1 METSLDKSRDGTG
14 FPSPVQNVDVA
25 NSGEP
30 YVIRSIWK
38 PRSDFAQDVIVTTP
52 AWHVSKEATPTSV
65 NSPNPLR
72 RNKNLVPLRKPAQE
86 NSCNSEYIDW
96 NRWSQIWPHRSGIR
110 RTPRPRIRIRHNPP
124 NSAHSIR
131 LRCLLVRP
139 LRSPRQK
146 SSRPNQVISQS
157 MTYAFLWAI

>member
-14 FPSPVQNVDVA
+14 FPSRVPNVDVA
-25 NSGEP
+25 NSGERF
-30 YVIRSIWK
+30 VIRSRE
-38 PRSDFAQDVIVTTP
+38 PRSDFAKDVIVTTR
-52 AWHVSKEATPTSV
+52 AWHVSKEALPTSV
-65 NSPNPLR
+65 NSPTPLR
-72 RNKNLVPLRKPAQE
+72 RNKNLVPPQNPAQE

-110 RTPRPRIRIRHNPP
+110 RTPRPRIRIRRNPR
-124 NSAHSIR
+124 NSAHSISLRR
-131 LRCLLVRP
+131 LLMRP

-146 SSRPNQVISQS
+146 SSRANQAIGQS